1 MPEKKEAARHSGNC
15 DTRQNV
21 HSRGDVDIVHDFER
35 GTMIAGILTA
45 VSFGLML
52 VHAAVL

>member
-1 MPEKKEAARHSGNC
+1 MPEKKEAARHGGNHA
-15 DTRQNV
+15 RANV
-21 HSRGDVDIVHDFER
+21 HSYKDNDIVHDFER